1 MTEATQA
8 AILPRESA
16 GRRDPMSLK
25 HVPFVS
31 HLGVVVESVEPG
43 QVRLSLDPRP
53 EHHNSWGAV
62 HGGVIMTLL
71 DISMAMSGRS
81 YDPVNLS
88 GVTVDMSSSFIA
100 PGRGRQVATG
110 RVVARATK
118 LWRCESEVRNASDDT
133 LVARAIGTFMF
144 KNFANTARRPVG
156 DA

>member
-8 AILPRESA
+8 AILPQESA

-43 QVRLSLDPRP
+43 QVRLTLDPRP